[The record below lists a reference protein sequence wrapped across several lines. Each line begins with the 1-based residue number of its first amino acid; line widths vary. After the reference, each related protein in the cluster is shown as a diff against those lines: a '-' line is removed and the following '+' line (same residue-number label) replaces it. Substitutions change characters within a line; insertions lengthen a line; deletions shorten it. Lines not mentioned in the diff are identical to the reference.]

1 MQVLKQALD
10 LQAEELSRYQEANRS
25 TENQVGG
32 MDREKGRLR
41 ETYQTEQQRLS
52 QVLDDVE
59 LVKNTLGKTSDDL
72 AHQTSTNGQ
81 IR

>member
-1 MQVLKQALD
+1 MDGK
-10 LQAEELSRYQEANRS
+10 
-25 TENQVGG
+25 
-32 MDREKGRLR
+32 DREKGRLR
-41 ETYQTEQQRLS
+41 EAYQTEQQRLS

>member
-1 MQVLKQALD
+1 MNGKDV
-10 LQAEELSRYQEANRS
+10 
-25 TENQVGG
+25 
-32 MDREKGRLR
+32 EKGRLR
-41 ETYQTEQQRLS
+41 EAYQAEQQRLS